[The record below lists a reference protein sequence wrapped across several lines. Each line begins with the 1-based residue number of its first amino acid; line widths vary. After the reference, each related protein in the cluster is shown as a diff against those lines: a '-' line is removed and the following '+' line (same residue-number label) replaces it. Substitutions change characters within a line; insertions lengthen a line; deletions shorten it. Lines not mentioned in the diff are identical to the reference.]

1 MIGHILRLARHHVY
15 QLKNKSKRSSRWP
28 EVEYKYK
35 EKLTFIKRA
44 DSQVGSQSPV
54 GVENLRSKE
63 GSIPVEVREMLK
75 CHEE

>member
-1 MIGHILRLARHHVY
+1 MQKKDLEKIYLFSLNNILI
-15 QLKNKSKRSSRWP
+15 
-28 EVEYKYK
+28 VELKYK